1 MVVRYD
7 QVVSGP
13 RVDGRFALNIDLAP
27 TFAAAAGVPAPGA
40 EGMSLLP
47 LLPGTAA
54 PWRTDFLIENA
65 LNSGGADEVP
75 TFCAVRNARFLY
87 ATYLA
92 TGEEELYDLK
102 TDVAELDNVAAD
114 PGYASKLS
122 ALRARSA
129 ALCNPPPPLTVP
141 GGPGD

>member
-1 MVVRYD
+1 V
-7 QVVSGP
+7 
-13 RVDGRFALNIDLAP
+13 
-27 TFAAAAGVPAPGA
+27 
-40 EGMSLLP
+40 
-47 LLPGTAA
+47 
-54 PWRTDFLIENA
+54 PWRTDFLVENA

-87 ATYLA
+87 AQYTA

-102 TDVAELDNVAAD
+102 VDVGQLDGVAGSPA
-114 PGYASKLS
+114 YASKLV

-129 ALCNPPPPLTVP
+129 ELCTPPPPLQVP